1 MIAKQ
6 TGRWWRLAGALALML
21 GLAAAAS
28 GQPVISGSLPSTD
41 VGATPLSYGS
51 IQLVTGGTQPYTW
64 TITGPIL
71 GWLNF
76 NADGSVNANSPP
88 STAGTFNFN
97 LQVTDS
103 ATLTSNVAP
112 FSVIVNPAVQISI
125 GATLPAGQQGVL
137 YPVTTLGAT
146 GGTGTYTWSLAGGSL
161 PPPLTL
167 SATGSIGPGPPTAFG
182 VFPFTAQVTDGLTTA
197 TQAFSI
203 TIAPPPLVVLTTT
216 LPPGEASAPYTA
228 SPSATGGVPPYTWS
242 ITGLP
247 AGLTFSSSTGVIS
260 GPLAA
265 SATTS
270 TAVVIQVTDSSP
282 TTVSSSPLTLTVA
295 PILTIST
302 TSPLPQGELT
312 VPYSQTLTASG
323 GSGSGL
329 TWTLASGTLPAGL
342 SLVGNAITGTP
353 TAATSSPATFTIRVT
368 DSLGGVASLAF
379 TLNITSGPSISTTS
393 LPNGE
398 VTAPYSQTL
407 AATGGSGS
415 GYSFSVSSGS
425 PPIGL
430 SLNAAGSITGTPSAT
445 GPFTFTVQV
454 TDSAGGKGT
463 QSFTL
468 TVVAAPTITTGATL
482 PNGEVGAAYSQTLA
496 ASGGSGTGYTWSL
509 AGGSSLPAGLFL
521 SAGGVLSGTP
531 APAALGTASFSVQV
545 TDSANGTSTL
555 VMSLTII
562 AGPTITTAPAL
573 PNGTV
578 GVAYTTVTLS
588 ASEGTL
594 PYVWSIVKNS
604 LPPGLSLDPIA
615 GTISG
620 SPTASSASSF
630 TVQVKDA
637 KNVTAT
643 KLFSITIAAGLTI
656 TTAPGLPSGT
666 IGVGYSVTLAAA
678 GGTPPYTF
686 SATSGSLP
694 AGLTLNSS
702 TGEIR
707 GTPSSSGSFSLT
719 VQVTDSASVTAT
731 KAFTLTVAGA
741 LAFTTPP
748 TLPSG
753 AVGVAYS
760 QALVASGGTPPYTFS
775 ITAGAL
781 PNGLGLSAV
790 SNLITGTPVSS
801 GIFTFTI
808 RVKDS
813 NSVTFSQ
820 AFSLT
825 IVAGLVITTPSPLPQ
840 GAVNSPYSQALAA
853 AGGVAPYTWAIAEGT
868 LPPGLSLSGRVIV
881 GTPTA
886 NGASSFTIQ
895 VKDNAGA
902 SATKPFTLTIGAG
915 LAITSPSTLPSGT
928 LGQAYPAYTLAAVGG
943 SKPYVWSVSAGAMP
957 DGLSLSSGG
966 VISGTPSK
974 GGSFTFTLQVK
985 DSTGATATQAFTLS
999 IVPPAAPQ
1007 VNVSGVPAAAAAS
1020 QQISFGVSL
1029 ASPYAL
1035 DINGQ
1040 ITASFQPDA
1049 VAPATDPALQFST
1062 GGLTANYTIPA
1073 NSLNAVFSNSTQKI
1087 GLQTGTVSGTITLT
1101 FTLSAGVALPSF
1113 QNTIVISRSAPV
1125 IESVKLVRTSGDLEV
1140 HVVGF
1145 SPPRDLTE
1153 ADLTFTAAPGSTLQT
1168 TTVTENISSVAT
1180 AWFQSAASDQYGSLL
1195 MLVLPFT
1202 ASAGSVD
1209 AVGSVSVVLK
1219 SAEGTSPSVSGAY

>member
-1 MIAKQ
+1 
-6 TGRWWRLAGALALML
+6 
-21 GLAAAAS
+21 
-28 GQPVISGSLPSTD
+28 
-41 VGATPLSYGS
+41 
-51 IQLVTGGTQPYTW
+51 
-64 TITGPIL
+64 
-71 GWLNF
+71 
-76 NADGSVNANSPP
+76 
-88 STAGTFNFN
+88 
-97 LQVTDS
+97 
-103 ATLTSNVAP
+103 
-112 FSVIVNPAVQISI
+112 
-125 GATLPAGQQGVL
+125 LPAGQQGVA
-137 YPVTTLGAT
+137 YPATSLTAT
-146 GGTGTYTWSLAGGSL
+146 GGSGSYTWSLASGSL
-161 PPPLTL
+161 PPPLSL
-167 SATGSIGPGPPTAFG
+167 SATGTIGPGTPTTAGTFN
-182 VFPFTAQVTDGLTTA
+182 FTAQVADGITTT
-197 TQAFSI
+197 TQPFSI
-203 TIAPPPLVVLTTT
+203 TIAPPPLAILTTS
-216 LPPGEASAPYTA
+216 LAPGEASAPYTA
-228 SPSATGGVPPYTWS
+228 SPNATGGVPPYAWS

-247 AGLTFSSSTGVIS
+247 AGLTFNASTGVIT

-270 TAVVIQVTDSSP
+270 STVVIQVTDSSP
-282 TTVSSSPLTLTVA
+282 TTVSSPALTLTV
-295 PILTIST
+295 
-302 TSPLPQGELT
+302 
-312 VPYSQTLTASG
+312 
-323 GSGSGL
+323 
-329 TWTLASGTLPAGL
+329 
-342 SLVGNAITGTP
+342 TP
-353 TAATSSPATFTIRVT
+353 
-368 DSLGGVASLAF
+368 
-379 TLNITSGPSISTTS
+379 GP
-393 LPNGE
+393 G
-398 VTAPYSQTL
+398 
-407 AATGGSGS
+407 
-415 GYSFSVSSGS
+415 
-425 PPIGL
+425 
-430 SLNAAGSITGTPSAT
+430 
-445 GPFTFTVQV
+445 
-454 TDSAGGKGT
+454 
-463 QSFTL
+463 
-468 TVVAAPTITTGATL
+468 ITTGATL

-496 ASGGSGTGYTWSL
+496 ASGGSGAGYTWSL
-509 AGGSSLPAGLFL
+509 TGGSLPAGLSPL

-531 APAALGTASFSVQV
+531 TAAALGTTSFTVQV
-545 TDSANGTSTL
+545 TDSLGGTATL

-573 PNGTV
+573 PSGTV
-578 GVAYTTVTLS
+578 GVIYTTVTLS
-588 ASEGTL
+588 ASEGTS
-594 PYVWSIVKNS
+594 PYVWSIVTGS
-604 LPPGLSLDPIA
+604 LPPGLSLDPNA

-620 SPTASSASSF
+620 NPTASGAASF

-643 KLFSITIAAGLTI
+643 KLFNITIAAGLTI
-656 TTAPGLPSGT
+656 TTPPGLPSGT
-666 IGVGYSVTLAAA
+666 IGVGYSVTLAAV

-686 SATSGSLP
+686 NATAGSLP

-702 TGEIR
+702 TGEIK
-707 GTPSSSGSFSLT
+707 GTPSSSGSFSFT
-719 VQVTDSASVTAT
+719 VQVTDNNSVTAT
-731 KAFTLTVAGA
+731 KAFTLTVAAG

-753 AVGVAYS
+753 AVGVPYS
-760 QALVASGGTPPYTFS
+760 QGLVATGGTPPYTFS
-775 ITAGAL
+775 IIAGAL

-801 GIFTFTI
+801 GTFTFTI

-825 IVAGLVITTPSPLPQ
+825 IVAGLVITTPSTLPQ

-853 AGGVAPYTWAIAEGT
+853 AGGVAPYTWAVAQGP
-868 LPPGLSLSGRVIV
+868 LPPGLSLSGGVIA

-886 NGASSFTIQ
+886 NGTSTFTIR
-895 VKDNAGA
+895 VTDNAGA
-902 SATKPFTLTIGAG
+902 SATKPFSLTIGAG

-974 GGSFTFTLQVK
+974 GGSVTFTLQVK

-999 IVPPAAPQ
+999 IVPPTAPQ
-1007 VNVSGVPAAAAAS
+1007 VNVSGVPASSPAS
-1020 QQISFGVSL
+1020 QQISLGVSL

-1040 ITASFQPDA
+1040 ITASFQPNA

-1073 NSLNAVFSNSTQKI
+1073 NSLNAMFSNSTQKI

-1101 FTLSAGVALPSF
+1101 FTLSAAGVALPSF

-1125 IESVKLVRTSGDLEV
+1125 IESVKLVRTSGGLEV

-1219 SAEGTSPSVSGAY
+1219 SAEGTSPAVSGAY